1 MRIYA
6 AVSVFQEISPSP
18 VIAFAILVS
27 VLSTYLKM
35 KMLHPVYALVRILI
49 VAKTSNNLATLD
61 LVTVVYQHFAYMAV
75 EGYNFTA
82 I

>member
-1 MRIYA
+1 MQLIRM
-6 AVSVFQEISPSP
+6 P
-18 VIAFAILVS
+18 
-27 VLSTYLKM
+27 
-35 KMLHPVYALVRILI
+35 HPVYALVRILI
-49 VAKTSNNLATLD
+49 VAKTSNNLAALD